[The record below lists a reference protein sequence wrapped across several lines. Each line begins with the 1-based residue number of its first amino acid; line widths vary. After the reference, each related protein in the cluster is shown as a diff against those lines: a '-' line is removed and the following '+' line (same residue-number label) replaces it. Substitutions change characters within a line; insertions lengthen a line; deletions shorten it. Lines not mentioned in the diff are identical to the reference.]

1 MSPDILYEL
10 QFLLHSFLIGILIT
24 ILYDLFRIL
33 RRVIPHNVVAVSIED
48 ILYWSFCSLL
58 IFVLLVKEHNGVLR
72 WFAVAGAGAGMLL
85 YKKTLGNFFV
95 HYISL
100 LFCKLLHLVGRI
112 LKAILRPLNM
122 VKQRMYFMG
131 KKTQKPLK
139 MGIRRGKKKLTQT
152 GKLLKMILYK
162 R

>member
-33 RRVIPHNVVAVSIED
+33 RRVIPHNIVAVSIED
-48 ILYWSFCSLL
+48 ILYWSFCSLI
-58 IFVLLVKEHNGVLR
+58 IFVLLVKEHNGILR
-72 WFAVAGAGAGMLL
+72 WFAVAGAGVGMLL

-100 LFCKLLHLVGRI
+100 LFCKLLHLVGR
-112 LKAILRPLNM
+112 ILRPLNM